1 MGFIT
6 NIFNFFL
13 KIIGRDFSTEE
24 KLQLFD
30 VEEYK
35 NPTHPNYKKCPNCGF
50 ESHTNEEIRRDFG
63 VMHKENYTYIQS
75 WCRKCRKGH
84 ATNNEKS
91 DRENSDLFD

>member
-1 MGFIT
+1 MDFIT
-6 NIFNFFL
+6 NIFKTFL
-13 KIIGRDFSTEE
+13 KIIGRDSSTEE
-24 KLQLFD
+24 MLQLFD

-75 WCRKCRKGH
+75 WCRECRKGH
-84 ATNNEKS
+84 TTKEKK

>member
-6 NIFNFFL
+6 NIFEKLL
-13 KIIGRDFSTEE
+13 KIISRNHSTDE

-30 VEEYK
+30 VDEYK

-63 VMHKENYTYIQS
+63 
-75 WCRKCRKGH
+75 
-84 ATNNEKS
+84 
-91 DRENSDLFD
+91 

>member
-1 MGFIT
+1 MGFIG
-6 NIFNFFL
+6 NIFQTLL
-13 KIIGRDFSTEE
+13 KIIGRDSSTEE

-50 ESHTNEEIRRDFG
+50 ESHNNEEIRRDFG

-75 WCRKCRKGH
+75 WCRECRKGH
-84 ATNNEKS
+84 TTKEKE

>member
-6 NIFNFFL
+6 NIFKTFL
-13 KIIGRDFSTEE
+13 KIIGRNSSSEE

-75 WCRKCRKGH
+75 WCRECRKGH
-84 ATNNEKS
+84 TTKEKE
-91 DRENSDLFD
+91 DREDSDLFD